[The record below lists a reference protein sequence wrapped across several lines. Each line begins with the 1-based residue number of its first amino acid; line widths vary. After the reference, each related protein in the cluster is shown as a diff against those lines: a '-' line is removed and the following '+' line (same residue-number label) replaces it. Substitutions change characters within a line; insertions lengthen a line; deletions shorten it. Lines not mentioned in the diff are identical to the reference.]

1 MIKIKIKTIIAI
13 IDENYAEISSRLTRD
28 KILRLDRLTTDLL
41 VADCGEHWFGKT
53 SDLAKTLA
61 TEFGLDNETIEKMVL
76 KRRKERGQQVF
87 PTRSKDPD
95 VEDLVIALEGFVAP
109 KDNKPF
115 TLPPATRAEL
125 IAKLE
130 KMTPAQRD
138 RLTKPIKAERMTIE
152 QFLSAKDTLEERDK
166 EFERFMKRGIVR

>member
-13 IDENYAEISSRLTRD
+13 IDENYEEISSHLTRD
-28 KILRLDRLTTDLL
+28 EILQLDRLTTDLL
-41 VADCGEHWFGKT
+41 ATDCGEHWFGAT
-53 SDLAKTLA
+53 SDLAKALA
-61 TEFGLDNETIEKMVL
+61 TEFGLDRETIERMVL
-76 KRRKERGQQVF
+76 KRRKERGQQTF

-115 TLPPATRAEL
+115 TIPPATRAEL
-125 IAKLE
+125 ISKLE

-152 QFLSAKDTLEERDK
+152 QFLSVKDPLEERDK
-166 EFERFMKRGIVR
+166 EFERFMKRSMVR

>member
-13 IDENYAEISSRLTRD
+13 IDENYEEISSRLTRD
-28 KILRLDRLTTDLL
+28 EILRLDRLTTDLL
-41 VADCGEHWFGKT
+41 ATDCGEHWFGAT
-53 SDLAKTLA
+53 SDLAKALA
-61 TEFGLDNETIEKMVL
+61 TEFGLDRETIERMVL
-76 KRRKERGQQVF
+76 KRRKERGQQTF

-125 IAKLE
+125 ISKLE

-152 QFLSAKDTLEERDK
+152 QFLSVKDPLEERDK
-166 EFERFMKRGIVR
+166 EFERFMKRSMVR